1 MKKQFLLVAGV
12 CVALTS
18 LAQND
23 TTAKSSVTNSGDTIH
38 VGSMIIVKNGNERT
52 GDGTEVQIHRR
63 HDHKPAN
70 LITSWFEF
78 DLGFANFN
86 DKTNYSSFAAQQF
99 APGATGE
106 WFNLR
111 NIKSVDVNIWF
122 FMQRLNAI
130 KHVVNLEYGL
140 GLELNNYRY
149 TENIKYLKNPTEI
162 VMSPMNYRKNK
173 LAADYITVP
182 ILLNFNFTPRRSDGF
197 GISVGV
203 SAGYLYSSRQKL
215 ISSQTGKT
223 KTHDNFDL
231 QPWKISWLGEIQLGP
246 VRLYGSLAT
255 QSMFKKGLDQ
265 IPYTAG
271 IRFPIPTIEKY

>member
-1 MKKQFLLVAGV
+1 MKKQLLLVAGV
-12 CVALTS
+12 CAALTS

-23 TTAKSSVTNSGDTIH
+23 TSAKNNGGSGDTLH
-38 VGSMIIVKNGNERT
+38 VGSMIIVRNGNEHN
-52 GDGTEVQIHRR
+52 GDGTEVTIHRR
-63 HDHKPAN
+63 NSHKPPN
-70 LITSWFEF
+70 MITSWFQF

-86 DKTNYSSFAAQQF
+86 DKTNYGSAAAQQF
-99 APGATGE
+99 APGSTAD

-111 NIKSVDVNIWF
+111 TIKSVDVNIWF

-162 VMSPMNYRKNK
+162 VMSPISYRKNK

-182 ILLNFNFTPRRSDGF
+182 FMLNFNFTPHRDDGF
-197 GISVGV
+197 GFSVGV

-215 ISSQTGKT
+215 ISSETGKT

-231 QPWKISWLGEIQLGP
+231 QPWKISWIGEIQLGP
-246 VRLYGSLAT
+246 VRLYGSYAT

-265 IPYTAG
+265 TPYTAG
-271 IRFPIPTIEKY
+271 IRFPIPSIEKD